1 MEPEVEMTLTG
12 VWLEL
17 LSFVGLALNLIA
29 AVGVV
34 VIVICA
40 MLHFSGSRTG
50 GRGRQASAAR
60 TRPRRR
66 AYQARRASRQT
77 GERRIVFVF
86 KYLLFPRVR
95 ENLLP
100 QRLHKK

>member
-17 LSFVGLALNLIA
+17 LSFVGMALNLIA
-29 AVGVV
+29 AVGVLF
-34 VIVICA
+34 IVICA
-40 MLHFSGSRTG
+40 LLHFYGSRRG
-50 GRGRQASAAR
+50 GRSPQTSAAR
-60 TRPRRR
+60 TRPRLR
-66 AYQARRASRQT
+66 AYKARHASRQT